1 MMMKNR
7 EGGGAGG
14 REGGREEDK
23 ERRKRRGGT
32 DPDGMEEERGR
43 FLHRRMSGP
52 QLGPMI
58 CMYVVDCLWRS
69 KQLFNLIA
77 RCYVGTV
84 SFPIHSGTRV
94 YN

>member
-1 MMMKNR
+1 M
-7 EGGGAGG
+7 
-14 REGGREEDK
+14 D
-23 ERRKRRGGT
+23 
-32 DPDGMEEERGR
+32 EERGR

-84 SFPIHSGTRV
+84 SFPIQAEYACMTSERAVRESDRADRTGRIELLPV
-94 YN
+94 RDF